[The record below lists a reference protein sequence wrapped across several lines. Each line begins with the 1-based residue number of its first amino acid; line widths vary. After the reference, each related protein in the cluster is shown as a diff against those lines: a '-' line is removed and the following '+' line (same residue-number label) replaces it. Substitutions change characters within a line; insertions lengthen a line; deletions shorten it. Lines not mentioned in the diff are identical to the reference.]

1 MEFSPEIITLT
12 DEDGK
17 NVDFEVITKL
27 DIEENEYVIVLPI
40 EDEALEEEGIIL
52 KITKL
57 ENGEEGFITVE
68 DDDEYQTVV
77 DAYELW
83 NEENDI

>member
-1 MEFSPEIITLT
+1 MEFSPDIITLT